1 MQRNVVRWLGFS
13 IPTVSLVTALHLDPV
28 AGPGEALDGVVSGL
42 WFTLP
47 FAATTW
53 LRSRFEAGRT
63 RSRTRSI
70 AWEFAI
76 GLFAGVIAW
85 ALLWLGWTFPEMR
98 GLRSQ
103 ALLVNSLVMAA
114 AGLMLP
120 SLGRG
125 VAAPEDDAGTPKAP
139 TTA

>member
-1 MQRNVVRWLGFS
+1 MHRNVVRWLGFS

-42 WFTLP
+42 WFTLL
-47 FAATTW
+47 FAATSW

-63 RSRTRSI
+63 RAQPRSM

-76 GLFAGVIAW
+76 GLFAGVTAW

-98 GLRSQ
+98 ALRSQ
-103 ALLVNSLVMAA
+103 AFFVNSLVMAA
-114 AGLMLP
+114 AGLIVP
-120 SLGRG
+120 SLGRD
-125 VAAPEDDAGTPKAP
+125 VAAPENDAGTPETP
-139 TTA
+139 RTA